1 MSSVLEFRRPYKKTA
16 TSPSCYGL
24 PDVLRNVVAWLA
36 QVQAFEIQTLDDAR
50 QAIFILELANGC
62 IQLIVGQ
69 TRLNETTR
77 TTLLAQSARID
88 LLIAETRREAT
99 CLFEPTDLK
108 SWIADDREQ
117 SKGAPR
123 SI

>member
-16 TSPSCYGL
+16 ASPSCYGL

-36 QVQAFEIQTLDDAR
+36 QVQAFEIQTIDDAR

-69 TRLNETTR
+69 TRLKETTR
-77 TTLLAQSARID
+77 TTLLSQSARID